1 MLTKFGA
8 LMRLFLISI
17 GTLVCVV
24 LVLITIRFWGLS
36 LPTYRFEHDFY
47 KSIGSTP
54 QEIRVFHSIKSANE
68 LVVKNSNLTFWVE
81 TYMTSDSVF
90 VVDSHSNLNN
100 LIFDLRKDPISPI
113 SSIKFKGR
121 YLQNYSFAE
130 LRSLDLEL
138 LKLEDVLS
146 FYSKN
151 NFIISIK
158 NNAENVHTHFISLVE
173 KLKIEKQILIHS
185 DYDIVIKSIKEER
198 PLFTFGTTL
207 SEMMR
212 LKTFSTVFLTPAIS
226 IKGDALISKLA
237 YKNRILVT
245 ESIIKE
251 IRRRQKYVFL
261 GPLNSP
267 EEISEAKK
275 LQPDGLIL
283 N

>member
-1 MLTKFGA
+1 
-8 LMRLFLISI
+8 MRLFLISV

-36 LPTYRFEHDFY
+36 LPTYKFEHDFY
-47 KSIGSTP
+47 NSIESTP
-54 QEIRVFHSIKSANE
+54 QEIRVFHSVKVANE
-68 LVVKNSNLTFWVE
+68 LLVKNSNLIFWIE
-81 TYMTSDSVF
+81 TYLTSDSVF
-90 VVDSHSNLNN
+90 VVDSHSTLNN
-100 LIFDLRKDPISPI
+100 LIFDLKKNSISN
-113 SSIKFKGR
+113 IKFKGR

-146 FYSKN
+146 LYSKN
-151 NFIISIK
+151 KFIISIK
-158 NNAENVHTHFISLVE
+158 NNAENIHTHFISLVE

-198 PLFTFGTTL
+198 PLYTFGTTL
-207 SEMMR
+207 SEIMR

-226 IKGDALISKLA
+226 IKGDALISKLS
-237 YKNRILVT
+237 YKNRVLVT
-245 ESIIKE
+245 ENLIKE

-261 GPLNSP
+261 GPLSSP
-267 EEISEAKK
+267 EEISEAEK
-275 LQPDGLIL
+275 LHPDGLIL

>member
-1 MLTKFGA
+1 
-8 LMRLFLISI
+8 MRLILISI

-36 LPTYRFEHDFY
+36 LPTYKFEHDFY
-47 KSIGSTP
+47 NFNESSP
-54 QEIRVFHSIKSANE
+54 QEIRVFHSVKTANE
-68 LVVKNSNLTFWVE
+68 LLANHSNTIFWIE
-81 TYMTSDSVF
+81 TYMSSDSVF
-90 VVDSHSNLNN
+90 VIDSRSNLNN
-100 LIFDLRKDPISPI
+100 LIFDLKKNSISN
-113 SSIKFKGR
+113 IKFKGR
-121 YLQNYSFAE
+121 YLQNYSFEE

-146 FYSKN
+146 LYSKN
-151 NFIISIK
+151 KFIISIK
-158 NNAENVHTHFISLVE
+158 NNAERIHTQFISLIE

-198 PLFTFGTTL
+198 PLYTFGTTL
-207 SEMMR
+207 SEIMR

-226 IKGDALISKLA
+226 IKGDALISKLT

-245 ESIIKE
+245 ENLIKE

-261 GPLNSP
+261 GPLNTK
-267 EEISEAKK
+267 EEISDAKK
-275 LQPDGLIL
+275 LHPDGLII